1 VYFYIQKRSNMKLSQ
16 FRRLIKE
23 EVQQALKESETV
35 GTYKNG
41 IYTGASLYIFEI
53 NPTKVAELEKNCK
66 DFIKAA
72 GPIISDQPGHSDE
85 VLVTL
90 DVKALIKR
98 AQDKKIK
105 DFGVYPTMDQF
116 LVRLHPEDALSG
128 SAGDSLSFYD
138 VLPEVIR
145 ALEPY
150 AYKSPMADFITV
162 QIAPETRDYDFESGD
177 YGTIEDY
184 RIPTIIQTKLAGKQP
199 AQDADNRE
207 LRRYVVQVR
216 NQLTPLIK
224 TVFPDA
230 KFWDIS
236 VGGIGYR
243 LTAEP
248 TSQQKSKLK
257 SLLKGAL
264 SIDFDKSYVKD

>member
-1 VYFYIQKRSNMKLSQ
+1 MKLSQ
-16 FRRLIKE
+16 FRQIIKE

-41 IYTGASLYIFEI
+41 IYTGARLYIFDI

-72 GPIISDQPGHSDE
+72 GPIISDQPGHNDE

-105 DFGVYPTMDQF
+105 AFGVYPTMDQV
-116 LVRLHPEDALSG
+116 LVILHPEDALSG
-128 SAGDSLSFYD
+128 FSGDDLTFRD
-138 VLPEVIR
+138 VLPEVIK

-150 AYKSPMADFITV
+150 VYKRPQADFITV
-162 QIAPETRDYDFESGD
+162 QIAPDSRDYDFDSGE
-177 YGTIEDY
+177 YGTMKDY
-184 RIPTIIQTKLAGKQP
+184 KIPTAIQAKLAGKQP
-199 AQDADNRE
+199 SSDATSRE
-207 LRRYVVQVR
+207 IRRYIFQVR

-224 TVFPDA
+224 TVLPDA
-230 KFWDIS
+230 EYDEIR
-236 VGGIGYR
+236 VGGIDYK
-243 LTAEP
+243 LTTEP

-257 SLLKGAL
+257 SLLKGA
-264 SIDFDKSYVKD
+264 IKINFFKSYIPN